1 MVTAISIPVKRTL
14 PQRQCNNCNVRDICL
29 LANVAQQRN
38 ELTDNAQPAVNVR
51 TISIRRGDRL
61 YSQGQTGSVY
71 AVRLGFFKTRILNSH
86 LREQVTGFYM
96 PGALVGADVLALGQ
110 HGDDAVALE
119 DGEACEMACASLVGQ
134 AQKSNDTRHQL
145 QRILGQE
152 ISRLHHTTQ
161 RLRDTVAVQ
170 RVVGLLLDLSDA
182 FALRGY
188 SARSFLLRMTR
199 NEMASYLGLSIETV
213 SRILSRLQNHG
224 LLQIQGKLVNLT
236 DTKAL
241 QGILE
246 QSGNSAALE

>member
-1 MVTAISIPVKRTL
+1 M
-14 PQRQCNNCNVRDICL
+14 PQRQCTNCNVRDICL

-38 ELTDNAQPAVNVR
+38 ESTDTTQPVLNMR

-61 YSQGQTGSVY
+61 FSQGQTGAIY

-96 PGALVGADVLALGQ
+96 PGALMGADALALGQ

-119 DGEACEMACASLVGQ
+119 DGEACEISCNTLVGQ
-134 AQKSNDTRHQL
+134 AQKNGEARQQL

-241 QGILE
+241 HGILE
-246 QSGNSAALE
+246 QTGNTVELE